1 MKVIR
6 TSIIA
11 MTIVALIS
19 ACGGEKKHSEDQ
31 TTWAAMDSYHML
43 MAEAYHPLK
52 DSANLAPAKAGAE
65 ALAMEAEKW
74 ASGTLPEKVDNDDM
88 KKRIE
93 SLKTASRAFAD
104 QVKAGATDEE
114 LSAAL
119 TALHEEF
126 HHIMEAWEG
135 GHDHH

>member
-1 MKVIR
+1 MKLMH

-11 MTIVALIS
+11 MSIVALIS
-19 ACGGEKKHSEDQ
+19 ACGGEKKHGEEE

-43 MAEAYHPLK
+43 MAEAYHPVK

-74 ASGTLPEKVDNDDM
+74 ASGSLPEKVNNDDM
-88 KKRIE
+88 KSRLE
-93 SLKTASRAFAD
+93 SLKNASRAFAEM
-104 QVKAGATDEE
+104 VKAGATDDE